1 MPGHTNGKTKM
12 GMPKMNG
19 KKNGNGNGMPAKGSK
34 AMKDRMAKLRAM
46 RKK

>member
-1 MPGHTNGKTKM
+1 MKPKM
-12 GMPKMNG
+12 GMPKMA
-19 KKNGNGNGMPAKGSK
+19 KKNGNRMPAKGSK

>member
-1 MPGHTNGKTKM
+1 MPGHTDMKPKM

-19 KKNGNGNGMPAKGSK
+19 KKNGNRMPAKGSK